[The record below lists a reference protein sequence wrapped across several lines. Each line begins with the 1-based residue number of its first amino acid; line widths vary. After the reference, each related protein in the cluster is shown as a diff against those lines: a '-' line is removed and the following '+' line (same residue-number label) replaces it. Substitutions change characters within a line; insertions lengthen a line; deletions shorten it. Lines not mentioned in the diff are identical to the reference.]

1 MSIIGEDALTRA
13 VSLCFPPADRLHH
26 NNQAVL
32 LKWNFPS
39 VPQKGRLSCE
49 YIRSLFK
56 VTGCWWRLFYM
67 SKKKLFAVDLC
78 SVTSLSS
85 CYLFS
90 DVSPGSS
97 SVWTL
102 TLRGFLLYEK
112 SEYKVNVLMKGR
124 RHNLWNA
131 VIPTCIEMKRPSE
144 GCSLWGN
151 KDTLHSRRQVIVGF
165 ASPRPTFQ
173 FYTLLLLKWFSQR
186 AITGHVPV
194 KTT

>member
-1 MSIIGEDALTRA
+1 
-13 VSLCFPPADRLHH
+13 
-26 NNQAVL
+26 
-32 LKWNFPS
+32 
-39 VPQKGRLSCE
+39 
-49 YIRSLFK
+49 
-56 VTGCWWRLFYM
+56 M

-112 SEYKVNVLMKGR
+112 SEYKVNVLM
-124 RHNLWNA
+124 NA

-144 GCSLWGN
+144 GCSL
-151 KDTLHSRRQVIVGF
+151 
-165 ASPRPTFQ
+165 
-173 FYTLLLLKWFSQR
+173 
-186 AITGHVPV
+186 
-194 KTT
+194 

>member
-112 SEYKVNVLMKGR
+112 RSQNTKWTFWWMLWFLHASKRRDHLKVV
-124 RHNLWNA
+124 H
-131 VIPTCIEMKRPSE
+131 SE
-144 GCSLWGN
+144 GI
-151 KDTLHSRRQVIVGF
+151 KTLCTADDR
-165 ASPRPTFQ
+165 
-173 FYTLLLLKWFSQR
+173 
-186 AITGHVPV
+186 
-194 KTT
+194 

>member
-97 SVWTL
+97 SLRTL
-102 TLRGFLLYEK
+102 TLRGFLLVWEVRIQ
-112 SEYKVNVLMKGR
+112 SERSDEGETPYLMKCCDSYMHR
-124 RHNLWNA
+124 NEETIWRLF
-131 VIPTCIEMKRPSE
+131 
-144 GCSLWGN
+144 
-151 KDTLHSRRQVIVGF
+151 TLRE
-165 ASPRPTFQ
+165 
-173 FYTLLLLKWFSQR
+173 
-186 AITGHVPV
+186 
-194 KTT
+194 